1 MAAPRR
7 SLSSLKVFK
16 LKLLTFGGC
25 CCAFVFLDEFL
36 YLFVYSL
43 FIHLF
48 MYIHLFIHSPI
59 HSFMYSSIPYVIY
72 LLLIYLLIYL
82 SLSCTYQ
89 SFIYP
94 CLEREN
100 REFMSFICLLIFDI
114 LFDRFLLYCLL
125 SILLFTYSLFPYLSA
140 LFPYSPFYSFIYF
153 RVYQYIQLYSLAM
166 HSFIY

>member
-1 MAAPRR
+1 M
-7 SLSSLKVFK
+7 
-16 LKLLTFGGC
+16 LLF
-25 CCAFVFLDEFL
+25 FWMNFSI
-36 YLFVYSL
+36 YL
-43 FIHLF
+43 FIHYLF
-48 MYIHLFIHSPI
+48 IYLCIFIYLFIHPSI

-140 LFPYSPFYSFIYF
+140 LFPYSPFYSFIYV